1 MKRFLL
7 IALCAL
13 LLAGAGLRLDGAQP
27 QEPRFRAGTDAV
39 SVYVTVVD
47 AEGRLVSDLTAD
59 DFEVLDNGVPQKL
72 TLFANT
78 AQPITV
84 VVMIDRSSSVE
95 NHFRLVEKAAASF
108 VDTLLPGDR
117 ARIGS
122 FSNDVRLDPADFT
135 SDKAELHQILAT
147 KLQAAGS
154 TPLWR
159 AMTTSMDALGA
170 ERRRRVVL
178 VFSDGMDSSGLLSST
193 TTFDDVRRR
202 VQAEDVMVYTV
213 GLAVVCDSKPAARLD
228 GPGSP
233 VLSFAATGGQGRS
246 SPPPPPGR
254 IRIPPR
260 PPLPRPPDPGRIPG
274 RPPVDPFGRPAKTS
288 DDEARCRESRPDP
301 GLKELAGLGGGGYFE
316 LSGPNDL
323 ARTFARVADELHRQY
338 LLAFPAPAAD
348 GQVHALDVRLRQPN
362 LTVRARKSYLA
373 PAAR

>member
-1 MKRFLL
+1 
-7 IALCAL
+7 
-13 LLAGAGLRLDGAQP
+13 
-27 QEPRFRAGTDAV
+27 
-39 SVYVTVVD
+39 
-47 AEGRLVSDLTAD
+47 
-59 DFEVLDNGVPQKL
+59 
-72 TLFANT
+72 
-78 AQPITV
+78 
-84 VVMIDRSSSVE
+84 
-95 NHFRLVEKAAASF
+95 
-108 VDTLLPGDR
+108 
-117 ARIGS
+117 
-122 FSNDVRLDPADFT
+122 
-135 SDKAELHQILAT
+135 
-147 KLQAAGS
+147 
-154 TPLWR
+154 
-159 AMTTSMDALGA
+159 MTTSMDALAA

-178 VFSDGMDSSGLLSST
+178 IFSDGMDSSGLLSST

-228 GPGSP
+228 GTGSP
-233 VLSFAATGGQGRS
+233 VLSFAAPATAQGRS

-288 DDEARCRESRPDP
+288 DDEARCRESKPDP

-348 GQVHALDVRLRQPN
+348 GQIHTIDVRLRQPN